1 LTRIA
6 ALEELLSVQKKNL
19 RTDVKNVAEAE
30 KALADL
36 QALEKEFL
44 KTGNVKENVLKK
56 LEAKIQELEAM
67 EAAHKKSELHRKRQ
81 EKWEKFLEKE
91 MSARTEIAQ
100 IFKNRMAEAVLD
112 ERMTDYTDID
122 DNNLTKLFKFIFRD
136 LLWETILGAGN
147 KSKDIPQQGNLLDQL
162 TIGLIR
168 TDADEVTFQKLKQA
182 FVEDLKDNAKFDD
195 VTASNVEN
203 LLQA

>member
-1 LTRIA
+1 MTRIA